1 MVIKEPVLEAKGL
14 TKQYPQADT
23 TVFALRGVSLQ
34 VQAGELLGIVGPS
47 GSGKSTLLSIL
58 GLAEVPTAGELW
70 LSGQRVAF
78 ECGER
83 HCAKLRRVAIGFVFQ
98 HFNLISSLTAAENI
112 ELPLLLNGVARKTAR
127 ANACS
132 LLSRVGLSGK
142 EGRYSHQ
149 LSGGEMQRVAVCRAV
164 AHSPAV
170 ILADE
175 PTGSLDA
182 HSGQLVM
189 QLLQELS
196 REGHTILMAT
206 HSERAM
212 GFCSRIIRLEDG
224 AIAQ

>member
-1 MVIKEPVLEAKGL
+1 MSIEKPVLEAKGL

-23 TVFALRGVSLQ
+23 SVFALRGVSLQ
-34 VQAGELLGIVGPS
+34 VQAGELLGVVGPS

-70 LSGQRVAF
+70 LDGQRVAF
-78 ECGER
+78 ERGEP
-83 HCAKLRRVAIGFVFQ
+83 HFAKLRRAAIGFVFQ

-112 ELPLLLNGVARKTAR
+112 ELPLLLNGVARKASRT
-127 ANACS
+127 NACS
-132 LLSRVGLSGK
+132 LLSRVGLKGK
-142 EGRYSHQ
+142 EGRYPHQ

-164 AHSPAV
+164 AHSPAI

-175 PTGSLDA
+175 PTGSLDIHA
-182 HSGQLVM
+182 GQLVM

-196 REGHTILMAT
+196 REGHTIVMAT